1 MPTRK
6 MLGTVCMLVAQV
18 SIPAWADLNGRG
30 QSVMFGDDQRALTEQ
45 PTKADQL
52 MERCKDLS
60 RKVEALKGKP
70 QRRYAAAQR
79 YEAECGPSR
88 R

>member
-1 MPTRK
+1 MPTQK
-6 MLGTVCMLVAQV
+6 TLGAVCILVAQF
-18 SIPAWADLNGRG
+18 SMPAWAELNGRG
-30 QSVMFGDDQRALTEQ
+30 QSVMFGDDQGSLTEQ

-52 MERCKDLS
+52 TERCKNLS
-60 RKVEALKGKP
+60 RNVEALKGKP